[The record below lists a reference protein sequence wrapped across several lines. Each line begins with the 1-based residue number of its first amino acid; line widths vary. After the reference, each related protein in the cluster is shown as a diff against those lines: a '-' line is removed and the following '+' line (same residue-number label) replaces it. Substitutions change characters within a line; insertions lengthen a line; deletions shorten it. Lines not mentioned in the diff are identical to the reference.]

1 MGTLIAVY
9 RGLIDDIFHRRR
21 LDRIE
26 RYVTDDY
33 QVDDVFRP
41 ERGHGRTG
49 LRDHAETALSG
60 FREVRYDVTDAVEV
74 GHRLATRYVVTARD
88 PAGRRVAAT
97 GLSLH
102 HARAGRLARSW
113 HVGDQRDLG
122 VYSELD
128 VPPDTLTRWM
138 TPADDIQ
145 IGPLGLDHRT
155 LVARLY
161 RELGPV
167 DDVLDADYLPC
178 DPFAERLG
186 AGGTVAIN
194 RALRTGLADV
204 TFHILDAFEDEHRL
218 ATRFAVSGRR
228 RGEAVTLPGVSINEF
243 EDGRIARAWIY
254 CRYGRLATLV
264 RGALRRAAS

>member
-1 MGTLIAVY
+1 MGNLIAAY
-9 RGLIDDIFHRRR
+9 CGLIDDIFHRRR

-26 RYVTDDY
+26 RHVTDDY

-41 ERGHGRTG
+41 ARGHGRTG
-49 LRDHAETALSG
+49 LRAYAETVLSG
-60 FREVRYDVTDAVEV
+60 FSEVRYDVTHAVEV
-74 GHRLATRYVVTARD
+74 GHRLAIRYVVTARD

-102 HARAGRLARSW
+102 HGRAGRLARSW
-113 HVGDQRDLG
+113 HVADQRDLG
-122 VYSELD
+122 VYSEDD
-128 VPPDTLTRWM
+128 VPAATLTRWM
-138 TPADDIQ
+138 TPAADVQ
-145 IGPLGLDHRT
+145 VGPLGLEHRT

-161 RELGPV
+161 RQPGPV

-186 AGGTVAIN
+186 VGGTVAIN
-194 RALRTGLADV
+194 RALRTELADV
-204 TFHILDAFEDEHRL
+204 TFHILDAFEDDHRL

-228 RGEAVTLPGVSINEF
+228 GGKAVTIPGVSINEF

-254 CRYGRLATLV
+254 CRYGRLAKLV
-264 RGALRRAAS
+264 RGAVSKASS